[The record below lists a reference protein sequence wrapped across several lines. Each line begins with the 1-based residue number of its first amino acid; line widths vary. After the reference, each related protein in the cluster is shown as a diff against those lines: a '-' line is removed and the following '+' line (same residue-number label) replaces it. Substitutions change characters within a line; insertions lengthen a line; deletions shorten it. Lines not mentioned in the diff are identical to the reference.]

1 MPALNG
7 TGGSL
12 HTRPVT
18 LSTTP
23 QAIVS
28 DRPGGQRVG
37 LLLQNPSASDVY
49 FSENPAVAASGPT
62 QGFLLKGGQTVP
74 VTFGDVTISGSLYA
88 VAASGTPTIVVGDVY

>member
-12 HTRPVT
+12 HTRALQ

-23 QAIVS
+23 LAIVS

-37 LLLQNPSASDVY
+37 LLLQNPSAIDVY
-49 FSENPAVAASGPT
+49 FSENPGVSSSGAT
-62 QGFLLKGGQTVP
+62 LGFLLKGGQTVP
-74 VTFGDVTISGSLYA
+74 VTFGDVTISGVLYA